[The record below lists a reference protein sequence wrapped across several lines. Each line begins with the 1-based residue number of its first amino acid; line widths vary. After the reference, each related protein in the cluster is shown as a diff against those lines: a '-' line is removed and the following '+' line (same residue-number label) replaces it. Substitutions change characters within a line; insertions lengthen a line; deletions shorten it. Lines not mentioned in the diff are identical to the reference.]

1 MRLTNFG
8 KYYQLKL
15 QLTNLSQFLVDITGS
30 REFEIAFYWRKAK
43 WPDIVRLWLH
53 TFTILCSNKVNLL
66 ENEVNITAFL
76 TSTAAFKQLHILTWY
91 LKEGH
96 VDYIIELLICKK
108 DVIRSNILIRHIFAS
123 EPILQFSGMA
133 HGATNKL
140 VPRYKFL
147 STIAHSHGRLINDQI
162 LNRELPLPS
171 SVITMPL

>member
-1 MRLTNFG
+1 MRITNFG

-30 REFEIAFYWRKAK
+30 WESEIAFYWRKAK

-66 ENEVNITAFL
+66 ENEVNISAFL
-76 TSTAAFKQLHILTWY
+76 TSTAAFQQLYIDLIFKGGTRRPYYWASY
-91 LKEGH
+91 LQ
-96 VDYIIELLICKK
+96 

-133 HGATNKL
+133 HGAPNKL

-147 STIAHSHGRLINDQI
+147 STIAHSHGWLINDQI

-171 SVITMPL
+171 SVITVPL